1 MDMQTYEKVI
11 ETLVQRLGFIE
22 WQYELEQE
30 ENKELKKKLREY
42 EEKNN
47 GI

>member
-1 MDMQTYEKVI
+1 MDKSTYEKVI
-11 ETLVQRLGFIE
+11 ETLVQRIGFIE

>member
-1 MDMQTYEKVI
+1 MDKSTYEKVI
-11 ETLVQRLGFIE
+11 EVLVQRIGFIE

-47 GI
+47 G